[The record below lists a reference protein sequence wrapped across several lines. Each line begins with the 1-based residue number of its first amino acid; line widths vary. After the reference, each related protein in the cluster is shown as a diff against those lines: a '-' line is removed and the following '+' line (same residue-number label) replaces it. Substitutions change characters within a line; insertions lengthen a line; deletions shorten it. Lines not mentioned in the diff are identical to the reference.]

1 MFARRLPRFQ
11 FEAFRPACLSSADAC
26 VVPEHPD
33 RLPQWRGPATLHLPM
48 FRIHPMDIVE
58 MNMQQ
63 ESKQESGSTGGRPR
77 RNIAK
82 QVLERGQRLR
92 NRAGVLI
99 GMSMGLV
106 ALLTVLE

>member
-1 MFARRLPRFQ
+1 
-11 FEAFRPACLSSADAC
+11 
-26 VVPEHPD
+26 
-33 RLPQWRGPATLHLPM
+33 
-48 FRIHPMDIVE
+48 MDIVQ
-58 MNMQQ
+58 MNTQQ
-63 ESKQESGSTGGRPR
+63 ELNQQMDSKGGRPR

-82 QVLERGQRLR
+82 QLVERGQRLR